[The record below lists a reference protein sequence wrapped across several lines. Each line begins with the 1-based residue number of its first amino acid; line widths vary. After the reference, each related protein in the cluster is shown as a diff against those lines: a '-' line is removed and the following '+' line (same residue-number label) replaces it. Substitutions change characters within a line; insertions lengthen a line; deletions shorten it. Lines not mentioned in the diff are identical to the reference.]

1 MSRRLLIAFTLTAL
15 LIAPACSLGGASI
28 GTGDTTGGNLAT
40 PTPTPLLAVGGGST
54 LPPGEYSTELELA
67 YLLVTTVGTN
77 EPVTFSTVIP
87 LSPELTSANLTASG
101 EGEILDDVTFT
112 IEEVTAHNVADWIIK
127 VDAAL
132 DPAAGAEPLSLHFDF
147 NGQGYSTI
155 DEIVQLE
162 AHMDVDAID
171 YEYSLALPLEEG
183 ASKSF
188 DVEGWEDILEWT
200 VVLHLK

>member
-1 MSRRLLIAFTLTAL
+1 MSRRLLIAFTLAVL
-15 LIAPACSLGGASI
+15 LVAPACSLGGTSI
-28 GTGDTTGGNLAT
+28 GAGDTPGGNLAT

-54 LPPGEYSTELELA
+54 LPPGEYSIELELT

-77 EPVTFSTVIP
+77 EPVTFSTIIP
-87 LSPELTSANLTASG
+87 LSPELTSTNPTASG
-101 EGEILDDVTFT
+101 EGDILGDVPFT
-112 IEEVTAHNVADWIIK
+112 IGPVTTHNVADWIIK

-132 DPAAGAEPLSLHFDF
+132 DQATGAEPLSLHFDF
-147 NGQGYSTI
+147 RGQGYATI
-155 DEIVQLE
+155 DEVSVG

-171 YEYSLALPLEEG
+171 YEYSLSLPLEEG

-188 DVEGWEDILEWT
+188 DIEGWKDIREWT